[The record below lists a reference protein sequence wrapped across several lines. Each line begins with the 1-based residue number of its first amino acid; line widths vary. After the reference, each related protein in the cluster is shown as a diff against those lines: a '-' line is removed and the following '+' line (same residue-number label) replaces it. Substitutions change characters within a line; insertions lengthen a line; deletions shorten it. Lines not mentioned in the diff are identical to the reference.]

1 MKRLPSIAAIAV
13 TSLLLVGCESQLDW
27 NTHFCGLYAARTI
40 SLKELDSKLGI
51 TQRFDPNK
59 DGDRSSRYC
68 RAVLGVGPDE
78 EF

>member
-51 TQRFDPNK
+51 TPNK
-59 DGDRSSRYC
+59 DKDGDSSLRYC
-68 RAVLGVGPDE
+68 RADLGVGPDE

>member
-13 TSLLLVGCESQLDW
+13 TSLLLVGCESQLDC

-40 SLKELDSKLGI
+40 SLEELDSKLGI
-51 TQRFDPNK
+51 TPKKDK
-59 DGDRSSRYC
+59 DGDSSLRYC